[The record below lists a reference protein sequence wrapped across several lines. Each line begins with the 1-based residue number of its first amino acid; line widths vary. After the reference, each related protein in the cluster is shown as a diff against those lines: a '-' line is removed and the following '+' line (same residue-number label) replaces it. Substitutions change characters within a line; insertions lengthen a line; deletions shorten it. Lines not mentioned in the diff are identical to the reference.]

1 MAEKSSLGT
10 RQTDG
15 KILVWFGEIE
25 RNLAKLLLPTFTTVL
40 NLNYFVDL
48 AIRHKGNY
56 KIEQIFYFLE
66 QKLFELQ

>member
-15 KILVWFGEIE
+15 KILVWFGE
-25 RNLAKLLLPTFTTVL
+25 RNLAKLLLTTFTTVL